1 MMARGAMEIDGRTTS
16 EQKTPGSE
24 GRRIGVSTG
33 TRQDRQAR
41 FLPVSLIALLLTSFM
56 ASCGGNDSG
65 EIQASGTVEATEADL
80 GFQMAGRI
88 GWIGPRLGDSVEAG
102 EEAARLDQEEL
113 QARKRAAEAQLD
125 GARALLGEMN
135 AGFRPQEIAE
145 GQAALR
151 GSEERLADA
160 RRDLDRTRR
169 LFEGGAVSREAFDK
183 AETAARVAESAVEQ
197 ATERLQILEEGPRQ
211 ERIVAQRAM
220 VAQAEAA
227 VAQVDAALSNA
238 VVTIPFPG
246 IVTLRHREP
255 GETAGPGAP
264 VLTVM
269 DPEDRWVR
277 IYVREDRIG
286 EVSLGQAAT
295 IRSDT
300 YTDRTY
306 RGEVVFIASEAEFTP
321 RNVQTT
327 EERVKLVY
335 AVKVQIT
342 DDPSHDLKAG
352 IPADVFLEGT
362 GASGA

>member
-1 MMARGAMEIDGRTTS
+1 MKAPGAREKSGRFH
-16 EQKTPGSE
+16 G
-24 GRRIGVSTG
+24 TG
-33 TRQDRQAR
+33 MWPTLGLVAA
-41 FLPVSLIALLLTSFM
+41 LPILF
-56 ASCGGNDSG
+56 SCGGEGTG
-65 EIQASGTVEATEADL
+65 EIEASGTVEATEADL

-88 GWIGPRLGDSVEAG
+88 GWIGPRLGDSVWAG

-113 QARKRAAEAQLD
+113 QARKRASEAQAEAV
-125 GARALLGEMN
+125 RAVLAEMTS
-135 AGFRPQEIAE
+135 GFRPEEIAE
-145 GQAALR
+145 GQAGLR
-151 GSEERLADA
+151 GVEERLADA
-160 RRDLDRTRR
+160 QRDFHRAQR
-169 LFEGGAVSREAFDK
+169 LFDGGAVSREMVDK
-183 AETAARVAESAVEQ
+183 AETATRVAQAAVDQ
-197 ATERLQILEEGPRQ
+197 ARERVGILEEGPRR
-211 ERIVAQRAM
+211 ERIAAQRAA

-227 VAQVDAALSNA
+227 IAQVDAALSNT

-255 GETAGPGAP
+255 GETASPGAP

-286 EVSLGQAAT
+286 EVSLGQTAT

-300 YTDRTY
+300 YPDRSY
-306 RGEVVFIASEAEFTP
+306 QGEVIFIASEAEFTP

-342 DDPSHDLKAG
+342 GDSSHDLKAG
-352 IPADVFLEGT
+352 IPADVVLGGT
-362 GASGA
+362 GQSGV